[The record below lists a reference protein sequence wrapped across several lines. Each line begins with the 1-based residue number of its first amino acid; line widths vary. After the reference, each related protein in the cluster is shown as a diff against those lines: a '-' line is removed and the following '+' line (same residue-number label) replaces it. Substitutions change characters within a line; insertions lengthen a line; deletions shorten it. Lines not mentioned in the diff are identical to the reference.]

1 MPEPSKEEQKEVTEE
16 GKPKYLKVGVDDE
29 SFWTTGELLAM
40 AQDCEKLFEKEDVNL
55 NINFHGEG
63 TLVSK
68 LWSISDANKLKPYK
82 KVLNLK

>member
-1 MPEPSKEEQKEVTEE
+1 
-16 GKPKYLKVGVDDE
+16 
-29 SFWTTGELLAM
+29 M